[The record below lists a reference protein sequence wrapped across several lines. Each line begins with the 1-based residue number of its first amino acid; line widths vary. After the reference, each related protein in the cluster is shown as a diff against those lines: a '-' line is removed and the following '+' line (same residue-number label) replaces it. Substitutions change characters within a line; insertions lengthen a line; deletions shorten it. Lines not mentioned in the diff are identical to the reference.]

1 MCLTG
6 APGSWWGASL
16 PDSYGKRQRNQVKA
30 KKAIAREERRLARAR
45 QRAKVAARGE
55 DLDQSGERSP

>member
-1 MCLTG
+1 M
-6 APGSWWGASL
+6 

-30 KKAIAREERRLARAR
+30 KKAMAREERRLARAR